1 MKEFYGYFNS
11 IEGDVREYVDK
22 ELAEIFKAG
31 FTNGVENEQAL
42 RVESVPASMKVRVN
56 AGRAIIEGF
65 VYSLEEDGSEVMQ
78 LNINPAGSAGRIDT
92 VVLRLNMDT
101 RKVFLVVVDGEP
113 ASVPK
118 PKEPT
123 RQGNIYELVL
133 AHLNIE
139 PNKTEVTDIKD
150 TRADEVLCGY
160 ITASGL
166 KRSYV
171 DLLEEKITSNKSA
184 SDTAIGE
191 LQASV
196 GVNATNIKES
206 EQRIASN
213 KQSIQANTRAIE
225 ANTQAIANKTNRR
238 WVGELSVWGW
248 TENNYIWTQEVSCAG
263 LTDDVVLIG
272 DILNVNSGDINEIRA
287 IFEGYNN
294 VYRIESLAGKV
305 KVYAINKP
313 GIILQMQFVETAR
326 TN

>member
-65 VYSLEEDGSEVMQ
+65 VYSLEEDGSGVMQ
-78 LNINPAGSAGRIDT
+78 LDINPAGSAGRIDT
-92 VVLRLNMDT
+92 VVLRLDMDT

-113 ASVPK
+113 ASAPK

-139 PNKTEVTDIKD
+139 PNKAEVTDIKD
-150 TRADEVLCGY
+150 TRADENLCGY

-171 DLLEEKITSNKSA
+171 DLLGEKITSNKSA

-191 LQASV
+191 LQTSV
-196 GVNATNIKES
+196 GANATNIKKNTGDISALNTTITTQYIKKADVVSIE
-206 EQRIASN
+206 INDSN
-213 KQSIQANTRAIE
+213 DGVNT
-225 ANTQAIANKTNRR
+225 
-238 WVGELSVWGW
+238 W
-248 TENNYIWTQEVSCAG
+248 TDENNGRWYKDYTVGNLKEGHKVIVAFSADSTSGVELKKSARFISSFYETEIFDGKIRVHRNG
-263 LTDDVVLIG
+263 LIIGNDDAKIKPFR
-272 DILNVNSGDINEIRA
+272 INAMVIKA
-287 IFEGYNN
+287 
-294 VYRIESLAGKV
+294 
-305 KVYAINKP
+305 
-313 GIILQMQFVETAR
+313 
-326 TN
+326 

>member
-11 IEGDVREYVDK
+11 VEGDVREYVDK

-65 VYSLEEDGSEVMQ
+65 VYSLEEDGSGVMQ
-78 LNINPAGSAGRIDT
+78 LDINPAGSAGRIDT

-139 PNKTEVTDIKD
+139 PGKAEVTEIKD
-150 TRADEVLCGY
+150 TRADENLCGY

-196 GVNATNIKES
+196 GVNATNIQENTDDISALNTTVTTQYIKKADVVSIE
-206 EQRIASN
+206 INDSN
-213 KQSIQANTRAIE
+213 DGVNT
-225 ANTQAIANKTNRR
+225 
-238 WVGELSVWGW
+238 W
-248 TENNYIWTQEVSCAG
+248 TDENNGRWYKDYTVGNLSEGHKVIVAFSADSTSGAELKKSARFISSFYDTEILDGKIRVHRNG
-263 LTDDVVLIG
+263 VIIGNDDAKIKPFR
-272 DILNVNSGDINEIRA
+272 INAMVI
-287 IFEGYNN
+287 
-294 VYRIESLAGKV
+294 K
-305 KVYAINKP
+305 
-313 GIILQMQFVETAR
+313 T
-326 TN
+326 